1 MKYLLL
7 DTHLDLFLEW
17 YILCNNKHHWLQVRR
32 KSRIFLG
39 NFHNCIRRKSELRYT
54 ASHKNRKWRNARHT
68 FRKVGQWRR
77 RLVFGKKSSP
87 DDVLP
92 WFFSTLRIE
101 NFFSGNQSGQ
111 QPNSG
116 KPQRFHEFFNFENS
130 ERFFPKN
137 LFGKFCWYS
146 AKIGTRILGHFWKKK
161 ISNPFFRIFFFFL
174 IFC

>member
-130 ERFFPKN
+130 ERFFPE
-137 LFGKFCWYS
+137 KFVW
-146 AKIGTRILGHFWKKK
+146 KILLILGENWYTNFRAFLKKKKK
-161 ISNPFFRIFFFFL
+161 IFL
-174 IFC
+174 INFY